1 MLEDHS
7 GGSRSLIA
15 RSGGNTNNLIE
26 SLKKIISNLPKLT
39 NPTGEVGFSSE
50 LGRVLNLTDKENL
63 KIAELLYEHVGTK
76 DIVVRLNDEFVSL
89 SPRVNKKILCH
100 WLSSRLRDETLSD
113 RVANLVV
120 GYKQDR

>member
-1 MLEDHS
+1 MRLDKLTTTFQQAIGGAQSIAVGNDNPSIEVSHVVVSLLEDHS

-50 LGRVLNLTDKENL
+50 LGRVLNLTDKESQ
-63 KIAELLYEHVGTK
+63 KRKDDFVASELFFL
-76 DIVVRLNDEFVSL
+76 VS
-89 SPRVNKKILCH
+89 SN
-100 WLSSRLRDETLSD
+100 S
-113 RVANLVV
+113 
-120 GYKQDR
+120 